1 LRIINPTRDYSDWMC
16 QYSRFSPTVIAQVM
30 KSEWQM
36 LGQNIVYDQQQCAT
50 VQQQVKAI
58 PANVEFVKLFSQYL
72 AKVAELHKELD
83 MEYSKATVDGKA
95 CAKCCSNILKEL
107 DKAAAEHNAL
117 TRQMDQDASQD
128 SPESLTN

>member
-1 LRIINPTRDYSDWMC
+1 
-16 QYSRFSPTVIAQVM
+16 M

-58 PANVEFVKLFSQYL
+58 STNVEFVKLFSQYL
-72 AKVAELHKELD
+72 AKDAESHEEID

-128 SPESLTN
+128 SPERLTN